1 MSENEKDDDSSLTE
15 SQENV
20 EQSGNARCGE
30 ICTIDATNI
39 RRIK

>member
-20 EQSGNARCGE
+20 EQSDVHSCGE
-30 ICTIDATNI
+30 ICTTDAAKN
-39 RRIK
+39 R